1 MWGPTYRSCCRPTLF
16 DLSVSPCRAARRRT
30 SINRRVTPSDNSN
43 KYSTKRLSNNICGSL
58 LEWCG
63 CHLILG
69 VERMWGLSVRSS
81 RLWRRRVTPMK
92 WTSRVELTPDG
103 NEPIIYDIWRLSSI
117 TIVQTVQRRYPHWRL
132 SVQQNPRVR
141 NAEHRW

>member
-1 MWGPTYRSCCRPTLF
+1 
-16 DLSVSPCRAARRRT
+16 
-30 SINRRVTPSDNSN
+30 
-43 KYSTKRLSNNICGSL
+43 
-58 LEWCG
+58 
-63 CHLILG
+63 
-69 VERMWGLSVRSS
+69 
-81 RLWRRRVTPMK
+81 MK